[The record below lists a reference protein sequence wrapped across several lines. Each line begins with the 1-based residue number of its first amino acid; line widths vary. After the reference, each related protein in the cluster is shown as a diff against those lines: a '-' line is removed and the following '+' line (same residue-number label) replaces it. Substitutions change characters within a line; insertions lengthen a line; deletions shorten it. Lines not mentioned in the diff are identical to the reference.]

1 MNGAFFYTL
10 ADGSNHR
17 QGGVFTAALPQPG
30 RIPLF
35 SIPQDPDS
43 LAFALLSNSVAKN
56 TLTKTVA
63 WMPHSPHES
72 EPPQP
77 GGLRALGDPV
87 VLILSVGF
95 IIAFVLMSL
104 FDIDLV
110 ADSISSG
117 FAWTALTLGTYFQL
131 LLIATFFIAIGLA
144 CTPAAKAKIGNL
156 DTPEMSTFKWL
167 SIILC
172 TLLAGGG
179 VFFAAGEPVYHFVV
193 SPPAFDAE
201 AGTAQAVSGALAQSF
216 MHWGFLA
223 WAVLGS
229 LTAVVLAHAHY
240 VKGQPL
246 QPRTLLYPVFG
257 KRLMQGTLGGIV
269 DACCVIA
276 LVAGT
281 VGPIGFLA
289 TQVSFGLHELFGLP
303 EGYIGQLIILALLAS
318 VYVASSLSGV
328 HRGIQMLSR
337 FNVFLALAIGAVI
350 VIFGPTLFLVNTY
363 AASMGAYVSEFLS
376 MATMTADTAPA
387 WWMKWWTVFFF
398 AWFIGY
404 APLMAI
410 FVARISRGRSVREM
424 IVAVAVLAPI
434 ATTVW
439 FTLLGGSGIYYQLT
453 GAIDLTEALNN
464 FQFDVATLTVA
475 QALPGGTLM
484 ALAILLLTT
493 IFVATTGDSMSYAI
507 AMVSAGHDRPNG
519 ILRAFWG
526 IAMALMAAI
535 LLFMGAGQIGVLQQ
549 FIVITAIPVS
559 LIILPSL
566 WKGPQAAY
574 AMAREQGIID

>member
-1 MNGAFFYTL
+1 MN
-10 ADGSNHR
+10 
-17 QGGVFTAALPQPG
+17 QPAQRAEG
-30 RIPLF
+30 PSRF
-35 SIPQDPDS
+35 S
-43 LAFALLSNSVAKN
+43 
-56 TLTKTVA
+56 
-63 WMPHSPHES
+63 
-72 EPPQP
+72 
-77 GGLRALGDPV
+77 LGDPI
-87 VLILSVGF
+87 VLVLSIGF
-95 IIAFVLMSL
+95 IVAFLALS
-104 FDIDLV
+104 FYDIDLV
-110 ADSISSG
+110 ANSISAG
-117 FAWTALTLGTYFQL
+117 FAWTALVLGSYFQL
-131 LLIATFFIAIGLA
+131 LLLLTFFIAIGVAL
-144 CTPAAKAKIGNL
+144 TPAAKAKIGNL
-156 DTPEMSTFKWL
+156 DAPEISTFKWL

-193 SPPAFDAE
+193 TPPAFDTE
-201 AGTAQAVSGALAQSF
+201 AGTAEAVSGALAQSF
-216 MHWGFLA
+216 MHWGFMA

-246 QPRTLLYPVFG
+246 QPRTLLYPVLG
-257 KRLMQGTLGGIV
+257 ERLMRGPLGGLV

-303 EGYIGQLIILALLAS
+303 EGYTGQLMILAVLGTI
-318 VYVASSLSGV
+318 YVLSSMSGV
-328 HRGIQMLSR
+328 HKGIQLLSR
-337 FNVFLALAIGAVI
+337 FNVLLALAIGAVI
-350 VIFGPTLFLVNTY
+350 IMFGPTLFLVNTY
-363 AASMGAYVSEFLS
+363 VSSMGAYVSEFFT
-376 MATMTADTAPA
+376 MATMTSETAPA
-387 WWMKWWTVFFF
+387 WWMQWWTVFFF

-410 FVARISRGRSVREM
+410 FVARISRGRSIREM
-424 IVAVAVLAPI
+424 ILAVAVLAPI

-453 GAIDLTEALNN
+453 GVIDLTEALNN

-475 QALPGGTLM
+475 QALPGGTWM

-507 AMVSAGHDRPNG
+507 AVVGAGHDDPSPYM
-519 ILRAFWG
+519 RAFWG
-526 IAMALMAAI
+526 IAMALMAAV
-535 LLFMGAGQIGVLQQ
+535 LLYMGAGQIGALQQ

-559 LIILPSL
+559 LILLPSL
-566 WKGPQAAY
+566 WNGPQAAY

>member
-1 MNGAFFYTL
+1 MN
-10 ADGSNHR
+10 
-17 QGGVFTAALPQPG
+17 Q
-30 RIPLF
+30 
-35 SIPQDPDS
+35 
-43 LAFALLSNSVAKN
+43 
-56 TLTKTVA
+56 
-63 WMPHSPHES
+63 
-72 EPPQP
+72 PPQHAEGP
-77 GGLRALGDPV
+77 SRFSLGDPI
-87 VLILSVGF
+87 VLVLSIGF
-95 IIAFVLMSL
+95 IVAFLGLS
-104 FDIDLV
+104 FYDIDRV
-110 ADSISSG
+110 ASSISAG
-117 FAWTALTLGTYFQL
+117 FAWTALVLGSYFQL
-131 LLIATFFIAIGLA
+131 LLLLTFFIAIGVAL
-144 CTPAAKAKIGNL
+144 TPAAKAKIGNL
-156 DTPEMSTFKWL
+156 DAPEMSTFKWL

-193 SPPAFDAE
+193 TPPAFDTE
-201 AGTAQAVSGALAQSF
+201 AGTAEAVSGALAQSF
-216 MHWGFLA
+216 MHWGFMA

-246 QPRTLLYPVFG
+246 QPRTLLYPIFG
-257 KRLMQGTLGGIV
+257 ERLMRGPLGSLV

-303 EGYIGQLIILALLAS
+303 EGYTGQLIILAVLGAI
-318 VYVASSLSGV
+318 YVLSSMSGV
-328 HRGIQMLSR
+328 HKGIQLLSR
-337 FNVFLALAIGAVI
+337 FNVLLALAIGAII
-350 VIFGPTLFLVNTY
+350 VVFGPTLFLVNTY
-363 AASMGAYVSEFLS
+363 VSSMGAYVSEFFT
-376 MATMTADTAPA
+376 MATMTAETAPA
-387 WWMKWWTVFFF
+387 WWMQWWTVFFF

-410 FVARISRGRSVREM
+410 FVARISRGRSIREM
-424 IVAVAVLAPI
+424 ILAVAVLAPI

-453 GAIDLTEALNN
+453 GVIDLTEALNN

-475 QALPGGTLM
+475 QALPGGTWM

-507 AMVSAGHDRPNG
+507 AVVGAGHDDPSPYM
-519 ILRAFWG
+519 RAFWG
-526 IAMALMAAI
+526 IAMALMAAV
-535 LLFMGAGQIGVLQQ
+535 LLYMGAGQISALQQ

-559 LIILPSL
+559 LILLPSL
-566 WKGPQAAY
+566 WNGPQAAY

>member
-1 MNGAFFYTL
+1 MN
-10 ADGSNHR
+10 
-17 QGGVFTAALPQPG
+17 QPAQRAEG
-30 RIPLF
+30 PSRF
-35 SIPQDPDS
+35 S
-43 LAFALLSNSVAKN
+43 
-56 TLTKTVA
+56 
-63 WMPHSPHES
+63 
-72 EPPQP
+72 
-77 GGLRALGDPV
+77 LGDPI
-87 VLILSVGF
+87 VLVLSIGF
-95 IIAFVLMSL
+95 IVAFLALS
-104 FDIDLV
+104 FYDIDLV
-110 ADSISSG
+110 ANSISAG
-117 FAWTALTLGTYFQL
+117 FAWTALVLGSYFQL
-131 LLIATFFIAIGLA
+131 LLLLTFFIAIGVAL
-144 CTPAAKAKIGNL
+144 TPAAKAKIGNL
-156 DTPEMSTFKWL
+156 DAPEMSTFKWL

-193 SPPAFDAE
+193 TPPAFDTE
-201 AGTAQAVSGALAQSF
+201 AGTAEAVSGALAQSF
-216 MHWGFLA
+216 MHWGFMA

-246 QPRTLLYPVFG
+246 QPRTLLYPIFG
-257 KRLMQGTLGGIV
+257 ERLMRGPLGGLV

-303 EGYIGQLIILALLAS
+303 EGYTGQLIILAVLGTI
-318 VYVASSLSGV
+318 YVLSSMSGV
-328 HRGIQMLSR
+328 HKGIQLLSR
-337 FNVFLALAIGAVI
+337 FNVLLALAIGAVI
-350 VIFGPTLFLVNTY
+350 IMFGPTLFLVNTY
-363 AASMGAYVSEFLS
+363 VSSMGAYVSEFFT
-376 MATMTADTAPA
+376 MATMTAETAPA
-387 WWMKWWTVFFF
+387 WWMQWWTVFFF

-410 FVARISRGRSVREM
+410 FVARISRGRSIREM
-424 IVAVAVLAPI
+424 ILAVAVLAPI

-453 GAIDLTEALNN
+453 GVIDLTEALNN

-475 QALPGGTLM
+475 QALPGGTWM

-507 AMVSAGHDRPNG
+507 AVVGAGHDDPSPYM
-519 ILRAFWG
+519 RAFWG
-526 IAMALMAAI
+526 IAMALMAAV
-535 LLFMGAGQIGVLQQ
+535 LLYMGAGQIGALQQ

-559 LIILPSL
+559 LILLPSL
-566 WKGPQAAY
+566 WNGPQAAY

>member
-1 MNGAFFYTL
+1 MN
-10 ADGSNHR
+10 
-17 QGGVFTAALPQPG
+17 QPAQ
-30 RIPLF
+30 RAEEPSRF
-35 SIPQDPDS
+35 S
-43 LAFALLSNSVAKN
+43 
-56 TLTKTVA
+56 
-63 WMPHSPHES
+63 
-72 EPPQP
+72 
-77 GGLRALGDPV
+77 LGDPI
-87 VLILSVGF
+87 VLVLSIGF
-95 IIAFVLMSL
+95 IVAFLALS
-104 FDIDLV
+104 FYDIDLV
-110 ADSISSG
+110 ANSISAG
-117 FAWTALTLGTYFQL
+117 FAWTALVLGSYFQL
-131 LLIATFFIAIGLA
+131 LLLLTFFIAIGVAL
-144 CTPAAKAKIGNL
+144 TPAAKAKIGNL
-156 DTPEMSTFKWL
+156 DAPEMSTFKWL

-193 SPPAFDAE
+193 TPPAFDTE
-201 AGTAQAVSGALAQSF
+201 AGTAEAVSGALAQSF
-216 MHWGFLA
+216 MHWGFMA

-246 QPRTLLYPVFG
+246 QPRALLYPIFG
-257 KRLMQGTLGGIV
+257 ERLMRGPLGGLV

-303 EGYIGQLIILALLAS
+303 EGYTGQLMILAVLGTI
-318 VYVASSLSGV
+318 YVLSSMSGV
-328 HRGIQMLSR
+328 HKGIQLLSR
-337 FNVFLALAIGAVI
+337 FNVLLALAIGAVI
-350 VIFGPTLFLVNTY
+350 IVFGPTLFLVNTY
-363 AASMGAYVSEFLS
+363 VSSMGAYVSEFFT
-376 MATMTADTAPA
+376 MATMTAETAPA
-387 WWMKWWTVFFF
+387 WWMQWWTVFFF

-404 APLMAI
+404 TPLMAI
-410 FVARISRGRSVREM
+410 FVARISRGRSIREM
-424 IVAVAVLAPI
+424 ILAVAVLAPI

-453 GAIDLTEALNN
+453 GVIDLTEALNN

-475 QALPGGTLM
+475 QALPGGTWM

-507 AMVSAGHDRPNG
+507 AVVGAGHDDPSPYM
-519 ILRAFWG
+519 RAFWG
-526 IAMALMAAI
+526 IAMALMAAV
-535 LLFMGAGQIGVLQQ
+535 LLYMGAGQIGALQQ

-559 LIILPSL
+559 LILLPSL
-566 WKGPQAAY
+566 WNGPQAAY

>member
-1 MNGAFFYTL
+1 MNQPPRHAE
-10 ADGSNHR
+10 GSSR
-17 QGGVFTAALPQPG
+17 
-30 RIPLF
+30 F
-35 SIPQDPDS
+35 S
-43 LAFALLSNSVAKN
+43 
-56 TLTKTVA
+56 
-63 WMPHSPHES
+63 
-72 EPPQP
+72 
-77 GGLRALGDPV
+77 LGDPI
-87 VLILSVGF
+87 VLLLSIGF
-95 IIAFVLMSL
+95 IVAFLGLS
-104 FDIDLV
+104 FYDIERV
-110 ADSISSG
+110 ASSISAG
-117 FAWTALTLGTYFQL
+117 FAWTALVLGSYFQL
-131 LLIATFFIAIGLA
+131 LLLLTFFIAMGVAL
-144 CTPAAKAKIGNL
+144 TPAAKAKIGNL
-156 DTPEMSTFKWL
+156 DAPEMSTFKWL

-193 SPPAFDAE
+193 TPPAFDTE
-201 AGTAQAVSGALAQSF
+201 PGTANAVAGALGQSF
-216 MHWGFLA
+216 MHWGFMA

-246 QPRTLLYPVFG
+246 QPRTLLYPVLG
-257 KRLMQGTLGGIV
+257 ERLMRGPLGSIV

-303 EGYIGQLIILALLAS
+303 EGYTGQLIILGVLG
-318 VYVASSLSGV
+318 VIYVLSSMSGV
-328 HRGIQMLSR
+328 HKGIQLLSR
-337 FNVFLALAIGAVI
+337 FNVLLALAIGAVI
-350 VIFGPTLFLVNTY
+350 IVFGPTLFLVNTY
-363 AASMGAYVSEFLS
+363 LSSMGAYISEFFT
-376 MATMTADTAPA
+376 MATMTAETAPA
-387 WWMKWWTVFFF
+387 WWMQWWTVFFF

-410 FVARISRGRSVREM
+410 FVARISRGRSIREM

-453 GAIDLTEALNN
+453 GVIDLSEALNN

-475 QALPGGTLM
+475 QALPGGTWM

-507 AMVSAGHDRPNG
+507 AVVGAGHDAPSPYM
-519 ILRAFWG
+519 RAFWG
-526 IAMALMAAI
+526 IAMALMAAV
-535 LLFMGAGQIGVLQQ
+535 LLYMGAGQISALQQ

-559 LIILPSL
+559 LILLPSL
-566 WKGPQAAY
+566 WNGPQAAY
-574 AMAREQGIID
+574 AMAREQGIIDER

>member
-1 MNGAFFYTL
+1 MNHPAKTSEG
-10 ADGSNHR
+10 
-17 QGGVFTAALPQPG
+17 TA
-30 RIPLF
+30 RF
-35 SIPQDPDS
+35 S
-43 LAFALLSNSVAKN
+43 
-56 TLTKTVA
+56 
-63 WMPHSPHES
+63 
-72 EPPQP
+72 
-77 GGLRALGDPV
+77 LGDPI
-87 VLILSVGF
+87 VLVLSIGF
-95 IIAFVLMSL
+95 IVAFLALS
-104 FDIDLV
+104 FYDIDLV
-110 ADSISSG
+110 ANSISAG
-117 FAWTALTLGTYFQL
+117 FAWTALVLGSYFQL
-131 LLIATFFIAIGLA
+131 LLLLTFFIAIGLA
-144 CTPAAKAKIGNL
+144 VTPAAKAKIGNL
-156 DTPEMSTFKWL
+156 DAPEMSTFKWL

-193 SPPAFDAE
+193 TPPAFGTE
-201 AGTAQAVSGALAQSF
+201 AGTAEAVSSALAQSF

-257 KRLMQGTLGGIV
+257 ERLMRGPLGSV
-269 DACCVIA
+269 LDACCVIA

-303 EGYIGQLIILALLAS
+303 DGYLGQLIILAVLGCI
-318 VYVASSLSGV
+318 YVLSSMSGV
-328 HRGIQMLSR
+328 HRGIQLLSR
-337 FNVFLALAIGAVI
+337 FNVLLALAIGAVI
-350 VIFGPTLFLVNTY
+350 IVFGPTLFLVNTY
-363 AASMGAYVSEFLS
+363 MSSMGAYISKFFT

-387 WWMKWWTVFFF
+387 WWMQWWTVFFF

-410 FVARISRGRSVREM
+410 FVARISRGRSIREM
-424 IVAVAVLAPI
+424 ILAVAVLAPI

-453 GAIDLTEALNN
+453 GVIDLTEALNN

-475 QALPGGTLM
+475 QALPGGTWM

-507 AMVSAGHDRPNG
+507 AVVGAGHDDPSPYV
-519 ILRAFWG
+519 RAFWG
-526 IAMALMAAI
+526 IAMALMAAV
-535 LLFMGAGQIGVLQQ
+535 LLYMGAGQIGALQQ

-559 LIILPSL
+559 LILLPSL
-566 WKGPQAAY
+566 WNGPQAAY
-574 AMAREQGIID
+574 AMAREQGIIE